1 MKCKCRKILIISMF
15 LLIPVVLTPG
25 SWSPIGLE
33 GKNVISIAVHPV
45 NPDIILAADHDSL
58 YRTTTGGTFWQIV
71 GILPAREILF
81 HPLYPDT
88 VFAVWGNGSYSDGI
102 YRSINAGETFDVLN
116 YFYMA
121 TSISIPSWPTSGH
134 MLAGLDSSGG
144 VYRSTDYGG
153 TWFPYSDSLTDRNVL
168 SLFCIEPF
176 DSTYIPLAGVSTGIY
191 YWDLQGFWSKSNSE
205 NLPCVSISTGYP
217 IWSHTY
223 AALCNGSWS
232 DGVYKSTD
240 LGKNWTISWAWIDIT
255 SVLVKP
261 YINQVIFAADLG
273 YGVIMSTNGGG
284 DWVEI
289 NENLG
294 DLRVNDLAMSKSDT
308 MHLYAATCSGI
319 YKYAIDEG
327 IIEVAEE
334 NNNGFVIKL
343 PSLATCGSQIRVTCY
358 LPVSMNNKRTILS
371 LWDITGRKFTSK
383 KVRATFPKTE
393 FSIELPLSSGIYFLT
408 IETTGTTLKRK
419 ITVLKK

>member
-33 GKNVISIAVHPV
+33 GKNVVSIAVHPD
-45 NPDIILAADHDSL
+45 NPDTILAADHDSL
-58 YRTTTGGTFWQIV
+58 YRTTTGGTFWQTV

-102 YRSINAGETFDVLN
+102 YRSLNTGESFDILN

-121 TSISIPSWPTSGH
+121 TSISITPWPQGH

-144 VYRSTDYGG
+144 VWRSTDEGE

-168 SLFCIEPF
+168 SLSNVWLP
-176 DSTYIPLAGVSTGIY
+176 DSSTPTYLPLAGVSTGIY
-191 YWDLQGFWSKSNSE
+191 YWDKQGFWLKSNSE
-205 NLPCVSISTGYP
+205 DLPCVSMSSGCP

-240 LGKNWTISWAWIDIT
+240 LGENLTMSWAWIDIT
-255 SVLVKP
+255 SVL
-261 YINQVIFAADLG
+261 
-273 YGVIMSTNGGG
+273 
-284 DWVEI
+284 
-289 NENLG
+289 
-294 DLRVNDLAMSKSDT
+294 
-308 MHLYAATCSGI
+308 
-319 YKYAIDEG
+319 
-327 IIEVAEE
+327 
-334 NNNGFVIKL
+334 
-343 PSLATCGSQIRVTCY
+343 
-358 LPVSMNNKRTILS
+358 
-371 LWDITGRKFTSK
+371 
-383 KVRATFPKTE
+383 
-393 FSIELPLSSGIYFLT
+393 
-408 IETTGTTLKRK
+408 
-419 ITVLKK
+419 